1 MLNKCIIQGRLTA
14 DPEIK
19 TVKNIDKCDFTIA
32 VQRSYDREAADF
44 IEVTAWRKSA
54 EFVHKYFAKG
64 QQIIVVGEL
73 QSNLYTDKNGVKRK
87 DIRVRASEIH
97 FAGSAKQTSDAPA
110 FEEVEDEDK
119 GNLPF

>member
-44 IEVTAWRKSA
+44 IEVTAWRKA
-54 EFVHKYFAKG
+54 AKFVHKYFVKG
-64 QQIIVVGEL
+64 QQIIVDGAL
-73 QSNLYTDKNGVKRK
+73 RSRSWTDDNN
-87 DIRVRASEIH
+87 VRHKIMEVTAREVH
-97 FAGSAKQTSDAPA
+97 FAGDKAGKKDDDA
-110 FEEVEDEDK
+110 FHEMEEDD

>member
-44 IEVTAWRKSA
+44 IT
-54 EFVHKYFAKG
+54 
-64 QQIIVVGEL
+64 L
-73 QSNLYTDKNGVKRK
+73 SN
-87 DIRVRASEIH
+87 
-97 FAGSAKQTSDAPA
+97 
-110 FEEVEDEDK
+110 DED
-119 GNLPF
+119 GVAHVVERFINI